1 MKKDLRKQA
10 EILVGQPYTVD
21 MSRDETTDGKFVY
34 LATHPELPGCM
45 AQGITIEEAKVNL
58 KEVAAEYILSLL
70 EDKLSVP
77 EPQVKTSGT
86 FSYTSNIRIYNVQ
99 EHAEIHDFLNV
110 LTTVTKPRNRQ
121 KVGSVDLVGSYP
133 VHYS

>member
-10 EILVGQPYTVD
+10 EILAGQPYTVD
-21 MSRDETTDGKFVY
+21 VSRDETTDGKFVY

-77 EPQVKTSGT
+77 EP
-86 FSYTSNIRIYNVQ
+86 R
-99 EHAEIHDFLNV
+99 
-110 LTTVTKPRNRQ
+110 
-121 KVGSVDLVGSYP
+121 
-133 VHYS
+133 